1 MDQPLDTA
9 ALFVAND
16 FFKAHPE
23 LGAALRGELTMRIE
37 TALRAVVREERESCA
52 VQCDSRRGR
61 SGKGPRRNRARR
73 LTRVPRLGRAR
84 TKPRTWG
91 SGPRRVKRSGKV
103 TRSGVQP

>member
-52 VQCDSRRGR
+52 VQCDSRRALWQGTEEKPSAPAHAR
-61 SGKGPRRNRARR
+61 AEARARANEAAY
-73 LTRVPRLGRAR
+73 LADAIRAR
-84 TKPRTWG
+84 
-91 SGPRRVKRSGKV
+91 
-103 TRSGVQP
+103 